1 MGKMT
6 RRWQFIVGIIGLL
19 FLATACFQQVGDE
32 AQGQAV
38 SVRSTDTLTPVP
50 TNTPTEIPSETP
62 TEIEAQDVAI
72 SDNATATET
81 ATSTPIEVAQGDDGI
96 DPFEITATALVEQA
110 TLRAVLPTT
119 QWAATQGI
127 GLFTETPTATATQ
140 FGIVQPAQVLPGTDC
155 VYEVRAGDTLWN
167 ISRRFGITVM
177 DIVSANGITN
187 FNLIVVG
194 DRLTIPQ

>member
-140 FGIVQPAQVLPGTDC
+140 FGIVQPAQVLP
-155 VYEVRAGDTLWN
+155 AQ
-167 ISRRFGITVM
+167 
-177 DIVSANGITN
+177 IVSMKFVLVIRYGI
-187 FNLIVVG
+187 FLDVLVSQSWILFRQMVSLI
-194 DRLTIPQ
+194 LT